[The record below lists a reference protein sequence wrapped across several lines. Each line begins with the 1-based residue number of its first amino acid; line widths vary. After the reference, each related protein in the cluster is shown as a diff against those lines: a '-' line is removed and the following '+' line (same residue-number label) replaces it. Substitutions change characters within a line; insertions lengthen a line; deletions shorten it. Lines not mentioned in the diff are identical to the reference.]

1 MWACVWTFLLLLCMS
16 IQIMRAHY
24 MERVTHFKCKMLSW
38 QLRRTWMCWWRQAEA
53 LISNFLLRFSEKN
66 LSRLVFL
73 KELEKIYG
81 KPQSI
86 EPERLDLRRKL
97 FSKKETEMI
106 FQHFKQFLENGTIP
120 KKKRYCAFP
129 SWK

>member
-1 MWACVWTFLLLLCMS
+1 M
-16 IQIMRAHY
+16 
-24 MERVTHFKCKMLSW
+24 
-38 QLRRTWMCWWRQAEA
+38 
-53 LISNFLLRFSEKN
+53 SEKN

-120 KKKRYCAFP
+120 KKKDIVPFLHENNFQDV
-129 SWK
+129 SWLDICWKMKTKRRSIRDHSYIT